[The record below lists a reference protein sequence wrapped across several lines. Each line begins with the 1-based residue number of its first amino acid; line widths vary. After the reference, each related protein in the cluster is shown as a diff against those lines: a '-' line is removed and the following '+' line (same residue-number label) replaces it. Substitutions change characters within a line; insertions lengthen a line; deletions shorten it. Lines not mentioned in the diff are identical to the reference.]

1 MSIRTVLAAACAGS
15 AVLTA
20 LVALPAAASTSSPPC
35 SAVRARL
42 QHELDAA
49 VGQQA
54 APGFAASVTS
64 PRCGTWRLAAGTARR
79 ETGARMR
86 GDERFRI
93 GSVSKTFTA
102 VVVLQLAAEGR
113 LDLDAPLT
121 DYLPRFE
128 LEPEITLRRV
138 LRHDSRLGDYAETID
153 QLALRFTT
161 VEPEKLVAAGLAMPR
176 TEGWAYSSTGTVLA
190 ALAAEEVTGQD
201 IGRLITRRIIKPLKL
216 TGTYWPGTAVD
227 VAGRHADGYVLDEG
241 AYHNATRFTPSI
253 GHAAGALISTPQDL
267 DRFYGALLG
276 GRLLPAGRLA
286 EMRATIP
293 ADPER
298 MWPGAQAGL
307 GLFRTALPCGGDW
320 WGHGGGF
327 VGYRTLAGATD
338 DGRRVALAANQH
350 PGDAKTVQLEV
361 LPRLLCA
368 LK

>member
-15 AVLTA
+15 ALLTA
-20 LVALPAAASTSSPPC
+20 LALPAAAGTSSPSC
-35 SAVRARL
+35 SAVRGRL
-42 QHELDAA
+42 QTALDTA
-49 VGQQA
+49 VEQKVS
-54 APGFAASVTS
+54 PGLAVSVTS
-64 PRCGTWRLAAGTARR
+64 PRCGTWRLAAGAARR
-79 ETGARMR
+79 ETGAKMR
-86 GDERFRI
+86 GDERFRV

-113 LDLDAPLT
+113 LDLDAPIS

-128 LEPEITLRRV
+128 LEPEITLRRA
-138 LRHDSRLGDYAETID
+138 LRHEARLGDYAETID

-161 VEPEKLVAAGLAMPR
+161 VEPEQLVATGLEMPR
-176 TEGWAYSSTGTVLA
+176 TEGWAYSSTGAVLA
-190 ALAAEEVTGQD
+190 ALAAEKATGQD
-201 IGRLITRRIIKPLKL
+201 IGRLITRRVIKPLKL
-216 TGTYWPGTAVD
+216 TGTYWPGTRDD

-241 AYHNATRFTPSI
+241 VYHNATRFNPSI

-276 GRLLPAGRLA
+276 GRLLPAEQLA
-286 EMRATIP
+286 EMRTTVP

-338 DGRRVALAANQH
+338 DGRRVALAANQQ
-350 PGDAKTVQLEV
+350 PSDAKAFQLEV

-368 LK
+368 LD